1 MSKVI
6 SVLENNVLSM
16 TLKEITD
23 LLKTRHNDAMLVV
36 ENMSKNQDFGMITKV
51 PYSYKMPNGGN
62 KTLDTYQLNKRQ
74 SLAVAARLN
83 VSLLMAVIDRWQFL
97 EDENL
102 RLRENEKVRLTQRN
116 EARVGYYPMLDALV
130 ESRAIE
136 GKGTELTHFMK
147 EANLLNRIVLGKTSR
162 QYRLE
167 NKIPTLRDYLP
178 KNKISAINDLQ
189 LANMVLINLNFN
201 YEDKKAL
208 LDKRFKEKWINLV
221 EEDILILLE

>member
-23 LLKTRHNDAMLVV
+23 LLEVRHDNAMRVVNKMV
-36 ENMSKNQDFGMITKV
+36 ENKDFGTAPQIEE
-51 PYSYKMPNGGN
+51 SYNG
-62 KTLDTYQLNKRQ
+62 KQTTLTYKLNKRQ
-74 SLAVAARLN
+74 SLAVAAKLN
-83 VSLLMAVIDRWQFL
+83 VSLLMIIIDRWQFL

-102 RLRENEKVRLTQRN
+102 RLREDEKARLTQRN

-201 YEDKKAL
+201 YEDRKTL